1 MRGLT
6 SGARLV
12 SKFAA
17 IPEMVVSLGET
28 LRSPRRHFYFQAIVV
43 QAGNAA
49 TVFTSDFS
57 VVDGDYYFSLEAQ
70 NNAHAKVLGGT
81 IENRLQFYH
90 TASGEVH
97 AGWVNSLYVGDS
109 ATAAIYSGSYIN
121 TYLGAYGNSV
131 LDLYGG
137 RMPDR
142 WLTTTE
148 NAVVNFYVRNYDY
161 EPNGGQWGDGSVTGT
176 WADNTTFAVDLKLA
190 DTFSHLV
197 FHQVPEPN
205 AVSLS
210 IVGLSCVAVIQ
221 LLRRR
226 RRGRATTSRRRA

>member
-1 MRGLT
+1 M
-6 SGARLV
+6 
-12 SKFAA
+12 
-17 IPEMVVSLGET
+17 
-28 LRSPRRHFYFQAIVV
+28 RSPRRHFHFQAIVV
-43 QAGNAA
+43 LFVALGVVGQAGRAA

-70 NNAHAKVLGGT
+70 NNAHAKILGGT

-131 LDLYGG
+131 LNLYGG

-142 WLTTTE
+142 WLTTTD
-148 NAVVNFYVRNYDY
+148 NSVVNFYVRNYDY
-161 EPNGGQWGDGSVTGT
+161 VPNGGQWGDGSISGT
-176 WADNTTFAVDLKLA
+176 WADNSTFAVDLKLA

-197 FHQVPEPN
+197 FHQVPEPTT
-205 AVSLS
+205 ALLGT
-210 IVGLSCVAVIQ
+210 VGLSCVAAFQ

-226 RRGRATTSRRRA
+226 RRCGSVTSRRQA